1 MRPKNSTLKKISPSY
16 SNMPSNKVTN
26 GRVLI
31 CVISH
36 GYEIP
41 TSTILANLREFV
53 QDLDHEVLCFSSQ
66 KNKFSQ
72 EIFFKIDSS
81 KQKKIDSHFI
91 FESLGYGELQKLAF
105 HYSIKH
111 KFDTV
116 VVLHQR
122 GNVFQ
127 ELLGSLNSLLPR
139 NNAQVFLGSRFIS
152 KEGILETKT
161 PTLKKWG
168 SKIVT
173 FLQNKILNSSFSDF
187 HSRFR
192 SFSVEALKLVPFQFN
207 SNGYEF
213 DSEILIQLWAS
224 GCNIVEVPIPFK
236 DGDNIRQEN
245 TLSYV
250 WKLLKTTCC
259 YRLHQMSLFYDRKFD
274 LESGFAKYKLK
285 KGFPS
290 THEYAI
296 QSINPSSRVLD
307 IGCGNSLV
315 ADELKKRGCYVE
327 AIDYEEPQGEQVIDR
342 FTKMDINDSD
352 ANIATSEFDNILLLD
367 VLEHVEDPEAFV
379 LRLRINAK
387 GKTPKFIVSVPNVAF
402 FVVRIQLL
410 FGNFN
415 YGIRGTLDLGHRRLF
430 TFGSIQQLFLQ
441 AGYRIQT
448 IKGIPAPFP
457 LAIGVNWLS
466 RCLLIINQ
474 MLIKLFPRVFA
485 YQVILTAYP
494 SPTLD
499 NLWDKNRT

>member
-1 MRPKNSTLKKISPSY
+1 
-16 SNMPSNKVTN
+16 MPSNKVTN
-26 GRVLI
+26 DRVLI

-36 GYEIP
+36 DYAIP
-41 TSTILANLREFV
+41 TSTILADLREFV
-53 QDLDHEVLCFSSQ
+53 QDLDHEVLYFSSQ
-66 KNKFSQ
+66 KNKSSQ
-72 EIFFKIDSS
+72 KNFFKIDSS

-116 VVLHQR
+116 VVLHQK
-122 GNVFQ
+122 GNIFQ
-127 ELLGSLNSLLPR
+127 ELLGSLNSFLPR
-139 NNAQVFLGSRFIS
+139 NDTQVFLGSRFIS

-168 SKIVT
+168 SKIIT

-207 SNGYEF
+207 SDGYEF

-236 DGDNIRQEN
+236 YGENIRQEN
-245 TLSYV
+245 SLSYV

-290 THEYAI
+290 THEFAI
-296 QSINPSSRVLD
+296 QSINSDSRVLD

-315 ADELKKRGCYVE
+315 AGELKKGGCYVE

-352 ANIATSEFDNILLLD
+352 ANIAVSEFDNILLLD

-387 GKTPKFIVSVPNVAF
+387 GKNPKFIVSVPNIAF

-457 LAIGVNWLS
+457 LAIGENWLS

-485 YQVILTAYP
+485 YQIILIASP

-499 NLWDKNRT
+499 DLWDKNRT

>member
-1 MRPKNSTLKKISPSY
+1 
-16 SNMPSNKVTN
+16 MPSNKVTN
-26 GRVLI
+26 DRVLI

-36 GYEIP
+36 DYGIP
-41 TSTILANLREFV
+41 TSTILADLREFV
-53 QDLDHEVLCFSSQ
+53 QDLDHEVLYFSSQ
-66 KNKFSQ
+66 KNKSSQ
-72 EIFFKIDSS
+72 KIFFKIDSS
-81 KQKKIDSHFI
+81 KQKKIGSHFI

-116 VVLHQR
+116 VVLHQK
-122 GNVFQ
+122 GNIFQ
-127 ELLGSLNSLLPR
+127 ELLGSLNSFLPR
-139 NNAQVFLGSRFIS
+139 NDAQVFLGSRFIS

-161 PTLKKWG
+161 PALKKWG
-168 SKIVT
+168 SKIIT

-187 HSRFR
+187 HSRYR

-207 SNGYEF
+207 SDGYEF

-236 DGDNIRQEN
+236 YGENIRQEN
-245 TLSYV
+245 SLSYV

-290 THEYAI
+290 THEFAI
-296 QSINPSSRVLD
+296 QSINPDSRVLD

-315 ADELKKRGCYVE
+315 AGELKKGGCYVE

-352 ANIATSEFDNILLLD
+352 ANIAVSEFDNILLLD

-387 GKTPKFIVSVPNVAF
+387 GKNPKFIVSVPNVAF

-457 LAIGVNWLS
+457 LAIGENWLS

-485 YQVILTAYP
+485 YQIILIASP

-499 NLWDKNRT
+499 DLWNKNRT